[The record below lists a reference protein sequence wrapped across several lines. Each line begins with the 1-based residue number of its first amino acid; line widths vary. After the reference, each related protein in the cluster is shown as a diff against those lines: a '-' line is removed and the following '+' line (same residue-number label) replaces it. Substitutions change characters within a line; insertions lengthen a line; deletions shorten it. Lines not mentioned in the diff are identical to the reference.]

1 MSPAA
6 TFFAAIAVIV
16 AIVIIIALLA
26 DRKLKRLAD
35 ERSIAES
42 SLDCIGIAA
51 LLVVACFWTGVV

>member
-6 TFFAAIAVIV
+6 TFFGAVGVFVAIAIV
-16 AIVIIIALLA
+16 LALFA
-26 DRKLKRLAD
+26 NRKLKRLAN

-42 SLDCIGIAA
+42 SLDCLGIGA